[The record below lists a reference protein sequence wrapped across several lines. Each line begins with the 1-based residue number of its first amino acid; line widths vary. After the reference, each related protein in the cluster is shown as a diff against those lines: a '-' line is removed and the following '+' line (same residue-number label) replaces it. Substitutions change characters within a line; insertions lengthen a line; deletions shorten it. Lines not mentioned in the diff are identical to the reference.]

1 MANFAVIE
9 NGIVE
14 NIIVCESKELA
25 EQLTEKICIEY
36 NDENPAYRGYG
47 WDGEKFESPPIPEP
61 EPSYIPEPESI
72 PVPEPE

>member
-47 WDGEKFESPPIPEP
+47 WDEINGFEQ
-61 EPSYIPEPESI
+61 
-72 PVPEPE
+72 PVVEETPAE